1 MTAELGGDRF
11 TRGVVRNVVHL
22 IFRQSQCCD
31 QSFIGRYVVALA
43 AANDD
48 LRTCLRRCNGIGEGR
63 KLGISPL
70 EEKLLVYRHDRNDL
84 EVRCTI
90 LRILHHRHKVTTIE
104 GEERIVRLLTLCRRN
119 IVAADLTSTIRLV
132 RNDNG
137 LPAHKIILCKDV

>member
-31 QSFIGRYVVALA
+31 QSFIGRHVVALA
-43 AANDD
+43 ATNDN
-48 LRTCLRRCNGIGEGR
+48 LRTCLRRCNGISKGR

-84 EVRCTI
+84 EVRRTI

-104 GEERIVRLLTLCRRN
+104 GEERIVRLLPLCRRN
-119 IVAADLTSTIRLV
+119 IVASNLARAVRLI
-132 RNDNG
+132 RNDDR
-137 LPAHKIILCKDV
+137 LTVHEIILREDV